1 MAVKDIMTPAAEY
14 IPGSTSILEAAQKMR
29 AKDCG
34 FLPVSDAKQSKLL
47 GVVTDRDIAVRAV
60 AEGKDPKKTSID
72 KILSNKVLYCFED
85 DEIEVAAASMREQC
99 VYRLVVLDNKKDKNF
114 VGVVSL
120 GDLVRS
126 GQTALALEASAGIL
140 EKAA

>member
-72 KILSNKVLYCFED
+72 KILSNKVLYCFEG